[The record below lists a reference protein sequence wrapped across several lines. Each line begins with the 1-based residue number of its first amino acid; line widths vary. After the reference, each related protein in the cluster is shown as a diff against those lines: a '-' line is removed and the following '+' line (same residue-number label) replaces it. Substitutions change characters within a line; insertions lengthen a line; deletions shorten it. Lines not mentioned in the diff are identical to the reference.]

1 MTSECLHVAD
11 MAAMNEKENYMCLA
25 NGDSDDDFRPPR
37 KKKPGQ
43 RKPSDRFGSTS
54 TENEMA
60 EITKGYTPTNTKRST
75 NWALGVFNEWR
86 AARISEY
93 GSCPPSLLEKPIVD
107 ELNKWIPR
115 FVNEVRRQEGEYYL
129 IIA

>member
-25 NGDSDDDFRPPR
+25 NGDSDDDFPPPR

-54 TENEMA
+54 TENEIA

-93 GSCPPSLLEKPIVD
+93 GSCPPSLLEKLIVD
-107 ELNKWIPR
+107 ELNKWIP
-115 FVNEVRRQEGEYYL
+115 
-129 IIA
+129 

>member
-1 MTSECLHVAD
+1 
-11 MAAMNEKENYMCLA
+11 MNEKENYIYVFSKI

-54 TENEMA
+54 TENEIA

-107 ELNKWIPR
+107 ELNKWILR
-115 FVNEVRRQEGEYYL
+115 FVNEVRRQDGEYYL